1 MPSSNATSTVPQKL
15 PETPSAVS
23 VVLNTQQLEQLA
35 LSIKD
40 LAKDFGFADCGIT
53 DTDNEAA
60 GQKLEQWLDLGYQAN
75 MDYMG
80 KHGAKRY
87 RADELVPGTQRIIC
101 LRMDYLDPNLTTLST
116 LEDGEQAYIAR
127 YALGR
132 DYHKLV
138 RKRLALLSKAIEGL
152 IGPFGHRVFVDSA
165 PVLEKPLAQKAGLGW
180 QGKHTLI
187 INRKQGSWFVLGEIF
202 VDIPLPIDEPYE
214 KDHCSRCESCITVCP
229 TAAFPQPYVLDA
241 NRCIAYLTIEHKG
254 SIAEELRP
262 LMGNRVFGCDDCQLA
277 CPWNRAPEATQEDDF
292 KPRHGFDQA
301 KLAELLLWTE
311 DEFLKRTEGSPIR
324 RTGFE
329 GWQRN
334 LAIGLGNGPA
344 ATTAFHALETAQE
357 QATAMVLEHLRWAI
371 NQLTLRKNQT
381 IPLAT
386 LPLSLH
392 LSRKLKHL
400 T

>member
-1 MPSSNATSTVPQKL
+1 MPTL
-15 PETPSAVS
+15 DTPSQPDLAP
-23 VVLNTQQLEQLA
+23 LTTQQLADLAIRIKQLA
-35 LSIKD
+35 SQ
-40 LAKDFGFADCGIT
+40 FGFADCGIT
-53 DTDNEAA
+53 DTDNEIA
-60 GQKLEQWLDLGYQAN
+60 GEQLEQWLDLGYHAD
-75 MDYMG
+75 MDYMS
-80 KHGAKRY
+80 KHGSKRY
-87 RADELVPGTQRIIC
+87 RAQELVPGTERIIC
-101 LRMDYLDPNLTTLST
+101 LRMDYLDPNLTTLSA
-116 LEDGEQAYIAR
+116 LQDGEQAYVAR

-138 RKRLALLSKAIEGL
+138 RKRLAQLSKAIEAL

-202 VDIPLPIDEPYE
+202 VDLALPIDEPYQ

-254 SIAEELRP
+254 SIPLELRP

-277 CPWNRAPEATQEDDF
+277 CPWNRAPGATQEDDF
-292 KPRHGFDQA
+292 KPRHGLDQA
-301 KLAELLLWTE
+301 KLAELFMWTE
-311 DEFLKRTEGSPIR
+311 EEFLKRTEGSPIR
-324 RTGFE
+324 RAGFE

-344 ATTAFHALETAQE
+344 STQVLKALTDQLDSATSLVIEHINWALQQLEQRQE
-357 QATAMVLEHLRWAI
+357 KLIPITPV
-371 NQLTLRKNQT
+371 
-381 IPLAT
+381 PLAY
-386 LPLSLH
+386 H
-392 LSRKLKHL
+392 LGRKLKHL
-400 T
+400 S

>member
-1 MPSSNATSTVPQKL
+1 MSEFDSANAPAPAARPSLTS
-15 PETPSAVS
+15 
-23 VVLNTQQLEQLA
+23 QQLAELAVRIKQLA
-35 LSIKD
+35 TE
-40 LAKDFGFADCGIT
+40 FGFADCGIT
-53 DTDNEAA
+53 DTHNEAA
-60 GQKLEQWLDLGYQAN
+60 GQRLNQWLELGYHAN

-80 KHGAKRY
+80 KHGSMRY
-87 RADELVPGTQRIIC
+87 RAEELVPNTQRIIC
-101 LRMDYLDPNLTTLST
+101 LRMDYLDPNLTTLSS
-116 LEDGEQAYIAR
+116 LEDGQQAYIAR

-138 RKRLALLSKAIEGL
+138 RKRLAQLSKAIEAL

-202 VDIPLPIDEPYE
+202 VDLALPIDAPYD

-229 TAAFPQPYVLDA
+229 TSAFPQPYVLDA

-254 SIAEELRP
+254 SIAKELRP

-277 CPWNRAPEATQEDDF
+277 CPWNRAPSATQEDDF
-292 KPRHGFDQA
+292 KPRHGLDQA
-301 KLAELLLWTE
+301 QLADLLTWTE
-311 DEFLKRTEGSPIR
+311 AEFLKRTEGSPIR
-324 RTGFE
+324 RAGFE

-344 ATTAFHALETAQE
+344 TAKVIDTLIHQRTLATPMVKEHMQWALDQL
-357 QATAMVLEHLRWAI
+357 QQRQDQNIPLVPVPLREHLG
-371 NQLTLRKNQT
+371 
-381 IPLAT
+381 
-386 LPLSLH
+386 
-392 LSRKLKHL
+392 RKLKHL
-400 T
+400 N

>member
-1 MPSSNATSTVPQKL
+1 MPTLNSPSLTIPVSLTS
-15 PETPSAVS
+15 
-23 VVLNTQQLEQLA
+23 QQLADLAMSIKQLA
-35 LSIKD
+35 SQ
-40 LAKDFGFADCGIT
+40 FGFADCGIT
-53 DTDNEAA
+53 DTDNEVA
-60 GQKLEQWLDLGYQAN
+60 GEQLEQWLDLGYQAD

-80 KHGAKRY
+80 KHGSKRY
-87 RADELVPGTQRIIC
+87 RAEELVPGTQRIIC
-101 LRMDYLDPNLTTLST
+101 LRMDYLDPKLTTLST
-116 LEDGEQAYIAR
+116 LEDGEKAYIAR

-138 RKRLALLSKAIEGL
+138 RRRLAQLSKAIEEL

-202 VDIPLPIDEPYE
+202 VDLPLPIDQPYQ

-254 SIAEELRP
+254 SIAPELRP

-277 CPWNRAPEATQEDDF
+277 CPWNRAPVATKEDDF
-292 KPRHGFDQA
+292 KPRHGLDQA
-301 KLAELLLWTE
+301 KLTELFMWTE
-311 DEFLKRTEGSPIR
+311 EEFLKRTEGSPIR
-324 RTGFE
+324 RAGFE

-344 ATTAFHALETAQE
+344 TTSTLHALQQQRTR
-357 QATAMVLEHLRWAI
+357 ATPMVVEHIDWALD
-371 NQLTLRKNQT
+371 QLIQRQQQV
-381 IPLAT
+381 IPLAPV
-386 LPLSLH
+386 PLAYH
-392 LSRKLKHL
+392 LGRKLKHL
-400 T
+400 S

>member
-1 MPSSNATSTVPQKL
+1 MPTLNSPTPTIPMPLTS
-15 PETPSAVS
+15 
-23 VVLNTQQLEQLA
+23 QQLADLAMSIKQLA
-35 LSIKD
+35 SQ
-40 LAKDFGFADCGIT
+40 FGFADCGIT
-53 DTDNEAA
+53 DTDNEIA
-60 GQKLEQWLDLGYQAN
+60 GEQLEQWLDLGYQAD
-75 MDYMG
+75 MDYMS
-80 KHGAKRY
+80 KHGSKRY
-87 RADELVPGTQRIIC
+87 RAEELVPGTQRIIC
-101 LRMDYLDPNLTTLST
+101 LRMDYLDPTLTTLST

-138 RKRLALLSKAIEGL
+138 RKRLAQLSKAIEEL

-202 VDIPLPIDEPYE
+202 VDLPLPIDQPYQ

-254 SIAEELRP
+254 SIAPELRP

-277 CPWNRAPEATQEDDF
+277 CPWNRAPGATKEDDF
-292 KPRHGFDQA
+292 KPRHGLDQA
-301 KLAELLLWTE
+301 KLTELFMWTE
-311 DEFLKRTEGSPIR
+311 EEFLKRTEGSPIR
-324 RTGFE
+324 RAGFE

-344 ATTAFHALETAQE
+344 TTTTLQALQQQRTVATPMVVEHIDWAVDQLIQRQAQHIPI
-357 QATAMVLEHLRWAI
+357 TPVPLTYHLG
-371 NQLTLRKNQT
+371 
-381 IPLAT
+381 
-386 LPLSLH
+386 H
-392 LSRKLKHL
+392 KLKHL
-400 T
+400 S